1 MRCSRRRRPR
11 RRAAPQLSPQYML
24 SAARLAEIQ
33 AEYHADDI
41 EIDPARMARWSEA
54 RVRAY
59 FEAGG
64 VDHLS
69 LWKRVSARDVAGSS
83 NSNGSGR
90 DESPLNSRRFSVAT
104 AAHLMQRKGSP
115 RFSDRLS
122 AHLGELEA
130 AAAEEEAAPSRRRY
144 SMRLTSH
151 LLEKAQGEANG
162 DGGAPHHALASRT
175 SFEDELLA
183 EASKCAAAAVTIQ
196 SAQRAKY
203 DRALAAAMES
213 LIGGEG
219 YARLVACSRSRAR
232 GARRRGASSPRSRP
246 PPPPPPRWG
255 CASRSRA
262 PTGTGGRACGCERVG
277 LHYTKDIYLEEA
289 SSRVQLDGAARAA
302 MRKLRYCR
310 AHVAKT
316 PLALF
321 IQLLQ
326 SANGH

>member
-1 MRCSRRRRPR
+1 MSELIALEEAEEAEEAAEAEAAAPEPEMATRKPSLDALLAAAAAEEEG
-11 RRAAPQLSPQYML
+11 AAPQLSPQYVL

-41 EIDPARMARWSEA
+41 EIDRERMARWSEA

-115 RFSDRLS
+115 RFSDRLN
-122 AHLGELEA
+122 AHLGEIEA

-219 YARLVACSRSRAR
+219 YAASRLQSLAR
-232 GARRRGASSPRSRP
+232 GKKTRRIVAEV
-246 PPPPPPRWG
+246 
-255 CASRSRA
+255 A
-262 PTGTGGRACGCERVG
+262 PAAAAAAEVG
-277 LHYTKDIYLEEA
+277 LRLTLA
-289 SSRVQLDGAARAA
+289 SPDGNRRKSLRV
-302 MRKLRYCR
+302 
-310 AHVAKT
+310 
-316 PLALF
+316 
-321 IQLLQ
+321 
-326 SANGH
+326 

>member
-1 MRCSRRRRPR
+1 MATRKPSLDALLAAAAAEEEG
-11 RRAAPQLSPQYML
+11 AAPQLSPQYML

-41 EIDPARMARWSEA
+41 EIDRERMARWSEA

-115 RFSDRLS
+115 RFSDRLN

-162 DGGAPHHALASRT
+162 DGAPH
-175 SFEDELLA
+175 FEDDLLA

-219 YARLVACSRSRAR
+219 YAASRLQSLAR
-232 GARRRGASSPRSRP
+232 GKKTRRIVAEV
-246 PPPPPPRWG
+246 
-255 CASRSRA
+255 A
-262 PTGTGGRACGCERVG
+262 PAAAAAAEVG
-277 LHYTKDIYLEEA
+277 LRLTLA
-289 SSRVQLDGAARAA
+289 SPDRNRRKSLRV
-302 MRKLRYCR
+302 
-310 AHVAKT
+310 
-316 PLALF
+316 
-321 IQLLQ
+321 
-326 SANGH
+326 

>member
-1 MRCSRRRRPR
+1 MSELIALEEAEEAEAAEAAEPEMATRKPSLDALLAAAAAEEEG
-11 RRAAPQLSPQYML
+11 AAPQLSPQYML

-115 RFSDRLS
+115 RFSERLS

-130 AAAEEEAAPSRRRY
+130 AAAEGRRR
-144 SMRLTSH
+144 LAAA
-151 LLEKAQGEANG
+151 LL
-162 DGGAPHHALASRT
+162 DAPHVAPPRRRGRGQRRRRRAPPRAGRARASRT
-175 SFEDELLA
+175 SSWPG
-183 EASKCAAAAVTIQ
+183 SK
-196 SAQRAKY
+196 
-203 DRALAAAMES
+203 
-213 LIGGEG
+213 
-219 YARLVACSRSRAR
+219 
-232 GARRRGASSPRSRP
+232 ARRP
-246 PPPPPPRWG
+246 P
-255 CASRSRA
+255 
-262 PTGTGGRACGCERVG
+262 
-277 LHYTKDIYLEEA
+277 
-289 SSRVQLDGAARAA
+289 
-302 MRKLRYCR
+302 
-310 AHVAKT
+310 
-316 PLALF
+316 
-321 IQLLQ
+321 
-326 SANGH
+326 

>member
-1 MRCSRRRRPR
+1 
-11 RRAAPQLSPQYML
+11 ML

-41 EIDPARMARWSEA
+41 EIDRARMARWSEA

-144 SMRLTSH
+144 SMRLSRTSSRRRR
-151 LLEKAQGEANG
+151 ARPTATA
-162 DGGAPHHALASRT
+162 APPLTRLRRARASRT
-175 SFEDELLA
+175 S
-183 EASKCAAAAVTIQ
+183 SGRGVT
-196 SAQRAKY
+196 QR
-203 DRALAAAMES
+203 
-213 LIGGEG
+213 
-219 YARLVACSRSRAR
+219 
-232 GARRRGASSPRSRP
+232 RP
-246 PPPPPPRWG
+246 P
-255 CASRSRA
+255 
-262 PTGTGGRACGCERVG
+262 
-277 LHYTKDIYLEEA
+277 
-289 SSRVQLDGAARAA
+289 
-302 MRKLRYCR
+302 
-310 AHVAKT
+310 
-316 PLALF
+316 
-321 IQLLQ
+321 
-326 SANGH
+326 